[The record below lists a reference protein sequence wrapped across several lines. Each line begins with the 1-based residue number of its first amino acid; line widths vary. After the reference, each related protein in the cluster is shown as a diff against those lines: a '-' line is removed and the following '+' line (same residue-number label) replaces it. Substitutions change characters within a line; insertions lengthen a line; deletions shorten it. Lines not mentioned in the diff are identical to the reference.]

1 MRAAQANTVLV
12 TGGRG
17 FIGRAAGKLLQ
28 CTGYSVISLD
38 REVPT
43 AGTEAGGCD
52 EVTCDLGDIAQ
63 LKTVFERKRVEAV
76 IHLAAILPTAAQR
89 NPHLATEVNVQG
101 SLNVLELARQFR
113 VRRVV
118 FGSSLSVYGTYSA
131 DRAVSEVDRAAPEDL
146 YGAAKLYVERL
157 GTAYRECHG
166 LDFVSLRIGRAV
178 GPGARSVTSAWRS
191 EIFELL
197 KVSFPAEIA
206 LPYRA
211 SEKLL
216 LVHVE
221 DLAAMFLSL
230 LRAPRTEHAVYN
242 APCSSIA
249 VGDLKR
255 VVEDLNS
262 NITVALGDGTP
273 VGNPQDLDCS
283 RFQSEFN
290 FETVPIVDRLRRS
303 AGK

>member
-38 REVPT
+38 RKAAT

-52 EVTCDLGDIAQ
+52 EIICDLGDIAQ

-101 SLNVLELARQFR
+101 SLNILELARQFR

-131 DRAVSEVDRAAPEDL
+131 DHAVSEVDRAAPEDL

-197 KVSFPAEIA
+197 KVSSPAEIA

-230 LRAPRTEHAVYN
+230 LRAPPTEHAVYN
-242 APCSSIA
+242 APCNSIA

-262 NITVALGDGTP
+262 NITVGLGDGTP
-273 VGNPQDLDCS
+273 AGNPQDLDCS

-290 FETVPIVDRLRRS
+290 FETVPIVDRLRRA